1 MGERTIWEDLAAPF
15 AEDELEWK
23 PQTIGKKGDRIYAL
37 LVPYVQSR
45 AIMDRLDTVVGP
57 ESWTT
62 ELRPV
67 VIKGEEGFVCKLS
80 IRVDDETADGWEW
93 THREDVAP
101 ASDIEAMKGAA
112 SGALKRVAVQ
122 FGIGRYLYG
131 LPQYW
136 ADDIKNGRAPA
147 DVTDA
152 VRLYSK
158 KDEIDAWCHAP
169 KIGPQKAQKDPKA
182 ARTAK
187 PTAKAAP
194 DSPDPDVPDYSQ
206 IPPGDYMPDEESAV
220 ASSAKTAKKPAPPTG
235 DGIGSVTRLMKSKF
249 GPSTCWFCGKVH
261 IQKEEEIVGVKDIPG
276 QSKVQWGSPTCYD
289 AWCKEA
295 GHAA

>member
-1 MGERTIWEDLAAPF
+1 MGERTIWKDLAAPF
-15 AEDELEWK
+15 AKDELEWK
-23 PQTIGKKGDRIYAL
+23 PQTIGKKDDRIYAL

-45 AIMDRLDTVVGP
+45 AIMERLDEAVGP
-57 ESWTT
+57 ENWTT

-67 VIKGEEGFVCKLS
+67 CIKGEEGFVCKLS
-80 IRVDDETADGWEW
+80 IANRVDPGGDWEW
-93 THREDVAP
+93 TSREDVAP

-136 ADDIKNGRAPA
+136 AEDIKSGRPPA

-169 KIGPQKAQKDPKA
+169 KIGLQKAQEPPKET
-182 ARTAK
+182 RTAK
-187 PTAKAAP
+187 STAKAAP
-194 DSPDPDVPDYSQ
+194 SPVPDVPDYSQ

-220 ASSAKTAKKPAPPTG
+220 ASSTKTAKKPTPPTG
-235 DGIGSVTRLMKSKF
+235 YGIGSVTRLMKSKF
-249 GPSTCWFCGKVH
+249 GPSTCWFCGKGH
-261 IQKEEEIVGVKDIPG
+261 IQKDEEIVGVTDIPG

-295 GHAA
+295 SHAA

>member
-1 MGERTIWEDLAAPF
+1 MSERTIWEELAAPF
-15 AEDELEWK
+15 AEGELEWK

-45 AIMDRLDTVVGP
+45 AIMDRLDKAVGP
-57 ESWTT
+57 ENWTT

-67 VIKGEEGFVCKLS
+67 CIKGEEGFVCKLS

-93 THREDVAP
+93 ASREDVAP

-136 ADDIKNGRAPA
+136 ANDIKNGHAPA
-147 DVTDA
+147 DVADA

-169 KIGPQKAQKDPKA
+169 KIGLQKAQESPKE
-182 ARTAK
+182 ARPAK
-187 PTAKAAP
+187 SKPEPAP
-194 DSPDPDVPDYSQ
+194 DTPDYGN
-206 IPPGDYMPDEESAV
+206 IPPGEPYLPEDEQTSP
-220 ASSAKTAKKPAPPTG
+220 KTKTTKVPK
-235 DGIGSVTRLMKSKF
+235 DGNLGKVVKVMKSQL
-249 GPSTCWFCGKVH
+249 GPATCFFCGDKHV
-261 IQKEEEIVGVKDIPG
+261 QKGEEIVGVEGLTGK
-276 QSKVQWGSPTCYD
+276 SKAQWGATECYD
-289 AWCKEA
+289 KWCKEA
-295 GHAA
+295 SHAA